1 MRNRPL
7 TILLLAGA
15 IASAGAVL
23 APVVAG
29 AARGATVTAV
39 VGSAKLGGSQAL
51 EHLAGVAE
59 DEPVATSQDGG
70 CSLLLEENAV
80 VELCGDTRLSLRR
93 PAPGGPRVLEIERGR
108 VRISAEKR
116 LGDERIEIHTPAVI
130 ATILGT
136 VVFVSVD
143 VLGVT
148 TITSEVSKV
157 MVASSNP
164 ALSQATVLEGGEQL
178 VVSPG
183 EPPPVAPKRL
193 DATALS
199 ELGGCLVDFHDAS
212 LQADRKEMLRR
223 EAEMISEADA
233 MTADLPVVGL
243 VEPPADQTPDS
254 PGELGDP
261 TGGPDVY
268 PPTSVNPLAG
278 PPDDGYPE
286 PCQDGFPGDHCG
298 PLLSFLCPFSQ
309 HAREHEV
316 RPQERPAYAEAL
328 LALDLGE
335 LRAAQGLR
343 TAERVGGRAGR
354 GERAVEGR
362 HQPAGR
368 HVVAPPQ
375 AGDEGARAGGAEAPA
390 QPLDLLAA
398 QPQAGSGVAG
408 GERDQARRAQ
418 VERCDLVG
426 GEDAALPLGVDAGRP
441 VRAGQ
446 HDAREQQRIGR
457 DRLVAVAPARI
468 ARAPRAAA
476 LVAGKV
482 SMGREVDELGPRAQL
497 LDQPGLAGLRA
508 DQPPRGRELRA
519 DLVELLPG
527 GRELLEGRKLTW
539 SGVG

>member
-7 TILLLAGA
+7 TTLLLAGA
-15 IASAGAVL
+15 IAWAGAAL

-29 AARGATVTAV
+29 AAKSATVTAV
-39 VGSAKLGGSQAL
+39 VGSAQRGGHQAL
-51 EHLAGVAE
+51 EHLAGVGE

-93 PAPGGPRVLEIERGR
+93 PTPGGPRVLEIERGR

-164 ALSQATVLEGGEQL
+164 ALSQATILEGGEQL

-243 VEPPADQTPDS
+243 VEPPADQAPDD
-254 PGELGDP
+254 PGEIDDP

-268 PPTSVNPLAG
+268 PPTSVNPLVG

-298 PLLSFLCPFSQ
+298 PSSRRTTPGSLHALFPVPSTPENTKFAHSSGRRTPRRCSLSIWASC
-309 HAREHEV
+309 
-316 RPQERPAYAEAL
+316 
-328 LALDLGE
+328 
-335 LRAAQGLR
+335 
-343 TAERVGGRAGR
+343 
-354 GERAVEGR
+354 
-362 HQPAGR
+362 
-368 HVVAPPQ
+368 
-375 AGDEGARAGGAEAPA
+375 
-390 QPLDLLAA
+390 
-398 QPQAGSGVAG
+398 
-408 GERDQARRAQ
+408 ARR
-418 VERCDLVG
+418 
-426 GEDAALPLGVDAGRP
+426 
-441 VRAGQ
+441 RAS
-446 HDAREQQRIGR
+446 
-457 DRLVAVAPARI
+457 
-468 ARAPRAAA
+468 APRKASAAA
-476 LVAGKV
+476 
-482 SMGREVDELGPRAQL
+482 
-497 LDQPGLAGLRA
+497 PGAA
-508 DQPPRGRELRA
+508 SD
-519 DLVELLPG
+519 
-527 GRELLEGRKLTW
+527 
-539 SGVG
+539 S